1 MGAGWVNGQALQTGL
16 RLEKRV
22 RQIEKMMK
30 HKAPWHAT
38 LHQLHAVIDPAVLAA
53 MQGWLTQLQDGDR
66 RSALTVRNY
75 AIDLADFGRF
85 MVSHAGQGLT
95 LTALAALGLSDW
107 RSWLAAMAQHRPAAA
122 SRNRALAA
130 LRQWVGWLARQQI
143 LPADAPVLRVV
154 QQVRNLKQP
163 AHLPKAL
170 DIQAME
176 RLLTLAASDM
186 AGQQPWQ
193 AKRRC
198 AMLLLLYGAG
208 LRISEALAI
217 TLAAWQQASGGII
230 TITGKGDKQRL
241 VPLLPIVQ
249 QAVNAYLVSDPR
261 PRDGNDLVFLGER
274 GGGWAPARVQAELA
288 QLRRALNLPDY
299 VTPHALRHSFATHLL
314 AGGSDLRAIQELLGH
329 SSLTTT
335 ERYTKVDAASLH
347 QLIRTTHPRW

>member
-1 MGAGWVNGQALQTGL
+1 MEAWW
-16 RLEKRV
+16 RRV
-22 RQIEKMMK
+22 
-30 HKAPWHAT
+30 
-38 LHQLHAVIDPAVLAA
+38 
-53 MQGWLTQLQDGDR
+53 QGWLTQLQDGDR

-75 AIDLADFGRF
+75 AVDLADFGRF
-85 MVSHAGQGLT
+85 MGNHAGQGLT
-95 LTALAALGLSDW
+95 LTALAAHSLSDW

-130 LRQWVGWLARQQI
+130 LRQWVGWFARQQI

-170 DIQAME
+170 EVEAMK
-176 RLLTLAASDM
+176 RLLTLAASDF
-186 AGQQPWQ
+186 AAQQPWQ

-217 TLAAWQQASGGII
+217 TLATWRQASGGMI

-249 QAVNAYLVSDPR
+249 QAVEAYLASDPR
-261 PRDGNDLVFLGER
+261 PAAAMTWSFWAN
-274 GGGWAPARVQAELA
+274 GGGLGARAGAGGIGTVAPRPQPARLCDPTRPAPQLCHPFVGGGQRPARDSGIVGA
-288 QLRRALNLPDY
+288 QQPNDHRTLYQGRCRQPASAD
-299 VTPHALRHSFATHLL
+299 PHHPPPLVGVGVNDARPPAKV
-314 AGGSDLRAIQELLGH
+314 
-329 SSLTTT
+329 LT
-335 ERYTKVDAASLH
+335 
-347 QLIRTTHPRW
+347 

>member
-1 MGAGWVNGQALQTGL
+1 MT
-16 RLEKRV
+16 
-22 RQIEKMMK
+22 K
-30 HKAPWHAT
+30 HEPPWHAT
-38 LHQLHAVIDPAVLAA
+38 LHQLPPLVDGGVLAA

-66 RSALTVRNY
+66 RSTLTVRNY

-85 MVSHAGQGLT
+85 MGNHAGQGLT

-170 DIQAME
+170 EVEAMK

-217 TLAAWQQASGGII
+217 TLATWRQASGGMI

-249 QAVNAYLVSDPR
+249 QAVEAYLASDPR
-261 PRDGNDLVFLGER
+261 PRGGHDLIFLGER

-299 VTPHALRHSFATHLL
+299 VTPHALRHSFATDLL